1 MPQQNNPRNGA
12 RIRRGRYAAP
22 VASGAPQQAAGTSG
36 PVAAGREGAAD
47 QPWGAG
53 APALDRQAGAE
64 SRGRHAAPAAA
75 GGDGQPDGAWGAP
88 EEAFAPSADDADF
101 EFVADEP
108 DASSLPGNPRDRVT
122 VGPRV
127 GGEAHGGRGIVIQ
140 PGATGS
146 TPVIGVD
153 TAHARVVPRADGDE
167 PLRQATPTPHLQ
179 GALEGAVA
187 LPDVRR
193 RNRSRR
199 PSKALIAVAALIV
212 AAVGVGAYLLLNPPF
227 MSLTVNGETIQ
238 VPGDTTL
245 DALIEE
251 GTVSPTP
258 GNLLAVDGSL
268 LQEGGGKRFTAVL
281 NGEPWED
288 GAAKLPR
295 DAALSVTNG
304 ADATEDYAEEEVLA
318 PPTIEFSG
326 VGAIHAYAG
335 SGAAG
340 KALRRTGAVS
350 GVTVDEVVS
359 EPVGEVVKK
368 YNADTGGDKV
378 VALTFDDGPW
388 PDSTSAILDIL
399 AENDAK
405 ATFFTIGQQIS
416 GGNAEVVKRAYDA
429 GHQISSHS
437 YDHASAGDG
446 RGVDMG
452 RQTPEERVDEVLK
465 GYEAIEAA
473 TGATASHAFRTPGG
487 NFNAETAQI
496 LQPHI
501 TAEIGWNI
509 DTEDWRRPGAQAI
522 ADRIKQAKP
531 GSIILMHDGG
541 GDRSQTVEALR
552 QALPYLK
559 EQGYRFITIDELLAY
574 NDPAEM

>member
-12 RIRRGRYAAP
+12 RVRRGRYAAP
-22 VASGAPQQAAGTSG
+22 VTGGAPQQAAGASG
-36 PVAAGREGAAD
+36 AVAAGREA
-47 QPWGAG
+47 AG
-53 APALDRQAGAE
+53 AQPESAAAPAAEHQAAAAGG
-64 SRGRHAAPAAA
+64 RGRHAAPAAR
-75 GGDGQPDGAWGAP
+75 GGQPPEAWGAP
-88 EEAFAPSADDADF
+88 GDAAPSPADDTDF
-101 EFVADEP
+101 EFVEDEP
-108 DASSLPGNPRDRVT
+108 AERPLPGNPRDRVT
-122 VGPRV
+122 VGSRL
-127 GGEAHGGRGIVIQ
+127 GDEAHGGRGIVIQ

-199 PSKALIAVAALIV
+199 PSKALVAVAALVV
-212 AAVGVGAYLLLNPPF
+212 AVVGVGAYLLLNPPF

-245 DALIEE
+245 DALIEK

-288 GAAKLPR
+288 GAARLPR
-295 DAALSVTNG
+295 DAALSVTDG
-304 ADATEDYAEEEVLA
+304 ADATEDYAEEEVSA

-350 GVTVDEVVS
+350 GLTVDEVVS

-416 GGNAEVVKRAYDA
+416 GGNADVVKRAHDA

-452 RQTPEERVDEVLK
+452 RQTPQEQVDEVLK

-473 TGATASHAFRTPGG
+473 TGAAASHAFRTPGG
-487 NFNAETAQI
+487 NFSAETAQI
-496 LQPHI
+496 LQSHI

-559 EQGYRFITIDELLAY
+559 EQGYRFVTIDELLAY
-574 NDPAEM
+574 NDPAQM